1 MSRRRR
7 STTELNVGVPSPKAP
22 LLARSFGHSAGADRV
37 RNDVRQSIAHHAAR
51 LIAEGL
57 TDYHAAKLTAARQLH
72 VSDKKSLP
80 DNHEVEAA
88 LREYHA
94 LFAGDLVGNAQAEA
108 LAELRRRAQLVM
120 RGLAAFEP
128 WISGAV
134 LNGTANEMSA
144 IELELIGADEK
155 TFEMILLNKNIDF
168 SIREQRRRKNVVPA
182 VTYEF
187 DFDNVPIEITLFET
201 QAARAAAYP
210 VGSIRHER
218 MQLAAFATFA
228 TLIEAVPPP

>member
-7 STTELNVGVPSPKAP
+7 STTELNLGAPPESPETP
-22 LLARSFGHSAGADRV
+22 LLARSFGHSPGANRV

-57 TDYHAAKLTAARQLH
+57 TDYHAAKLKAAKQLH

-80 DNHEVEAA
+80 DNHEIEAA

-94 LFAGDLVGNAQAEA
+94 LFAGNLVGNVQAEA
-108 LAELRRRAQLVM
+108 LAELRRRAELVM

-134 LNGTANEMSA
+134 LNGTANEMSV

-155 TFEMILLNKNIDF
+155 SFEMILLNKNIDF
-168 SIREQRRRKNVVPA
+168 SIREQRHRKNVVPT

-187 DFDNVPIEITLFET
+187 DFDNVPIEVTLFET
-201 QAARAAAYP
+201 QAARATVYP

-218 MQLAAFATFA
+218 MQLASFA
-228 TLIEAVPPP
+228 LLPPSLPN